1 MSNITNKKIIE
12 DWFSVKRAAHLSE
25 MTTAMVNY
33 LCRYDLVTPS
43 IGSKRGRGTSR
54 KYSYSDLVLL
64 RVISKL
70 LANGISVLKLKKSLK
85 ALRARGA
92 NTRSLLKERY
102 VVTNGFD
109 IYFQNES
116 VIEMLDSGQMVFAF
130 VLELQKIRDEVDI
143 SILKEL
149 SA

>member
-1 MSNITNKKIIE
+1 M
-12 DWFSVKRAAHLSE
+12 
-25 MTTAMVNY
+25 
-33 LCRYDLVTPS
+33 
-43 IGSKRGRGTSR
+43 
-54 KYSYSDLVLL
+54 

>member
-1 MSNITNKKIIE
+1 MATTQNKKVVE
-12 DWFSVKRAAHLSE
+12 EWYSVKRAAYLSD

-54 KYSYSDLVLL
+54 KYSYCDLVLL

-85 ALRARGA
+85 ALRGRSANARL
-92 NTRSLLKERY
+92 LLKERY

-116 VIEMLDSGQMVFAF
+116 VIEMLESGQMVFAF
-130 VLELQKIRDEVDI
+130 VLELQKIREEVDI
-143 SILKEL
+143 SIREEL

>member
-1 MSNITNKKIIE
+1 
-12 DWFSVKRAAHLSE
+12 
-25 MTTAMVNY
+25 
-33 LCRYDLVTPS
+33 
-43 IGSKRGRGTSR
+43 
-54 KYSYSDLVLL
+54 LL

-85 ALRARGA
+85 ALRGRSA
-92 NTRSLLKERY
+92 NARSLLKERY

-116 VIEMLDSGQMVFAF
+116 VIEMLESGQMVFAF
-130 VLELQKIRDEVDI
+130 VLELQKIREEVDI
-143 SILKEL
+143 SIREEL